1 MVENL
6 IGAVE
11 AEVVQAMILL
21 QSPKL
26 ELKVLV
32 EVAAMPT
39 KMVILL
45 EPEVSVI
52 VLYGSTNNE
61 SINISK

>member
-1 MVENL
+1 MENL

-52 VLYGSTNNE
+52 VLYGSTINE

>member
-1 MVENL
+1 MENL